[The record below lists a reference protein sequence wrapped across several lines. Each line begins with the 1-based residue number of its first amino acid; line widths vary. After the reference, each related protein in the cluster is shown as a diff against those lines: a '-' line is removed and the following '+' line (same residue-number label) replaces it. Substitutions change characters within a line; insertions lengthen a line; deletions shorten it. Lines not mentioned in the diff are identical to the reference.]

1 MKKILKTALVQ
12 TDTIWE
18 NINENLQSLSLKLNS
33 ISENIDVIIL
43 PELFSTGF
51 TMNAKPVA
59 ESMNGKAIKWMLEK
73 ASDKNSLI
81 IGSLIISENE
91 NIYNR
96 LIAAFPNGEIQYYDK
111 RHLFSYAE
119 EDKVFT
125 VGNKRLTIE
134 YKGWKILPLICYDLR
149 FPVWARNTDN
159 VDLIIYV
166 ANWPNARIYAWDT
179 LLKAR
184 AIENLCYVIG
194 VNRVGIDNNDLIYT
208 GHSAVNNAFGETLLS
223 FEEGKQE
230 IKIISL
236 QKDHIAKTRNR
247 FRFLEDKD
255 VFEIK

>member
-1 MKKILKTALVQ
+1 MKKILKTVLVQ

-18 NINENLQSLSLKLNS
+18 NINENLQRLSLKLNS
-33 ISENIDVIIL
+33 ISEDVDVIIL

-59 ESMNGKAIKWMLEK
+59 ELMNGKAIKWMLEK

-208 GHSAVNNAFGETLLS
+208 GHSAAIDVMGHTLLDFDES
-223 FEEGKQE
+223 KQE

-236 QKDHIAKTRNR
+236 QKDYITKTRKR
-247 FRFLEDKD
+247 FRFLEDRD
-255 VFEIK
+255 VFKID